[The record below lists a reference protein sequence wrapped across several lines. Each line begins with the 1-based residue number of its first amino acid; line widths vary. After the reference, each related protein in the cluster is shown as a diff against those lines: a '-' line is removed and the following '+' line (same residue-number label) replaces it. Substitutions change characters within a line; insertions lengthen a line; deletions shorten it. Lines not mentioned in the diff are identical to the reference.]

1 VDPFLLSHASLL
13 TDQSQ
18 SSTQSHPSLGALGR
32 PTSAPDSSVSAILD
46 SIQHLSTT
54 QKADLIQRLHNS
66 VSAPLLDT
74 ADPTPSD
81 ATHSTNNWVS
91 ARPPQGPVQTR
102 LQLEAR
108 RFAAFI
114 SRHVSG
120 QVGPAQLSRIYAA
133 EAGLFGAIFANC
145 YALGMTDVE
154 PVMVDDGASVF
165 CPGPDTGH
173 DPSQLSIVRSSFAG
187 ITSDLQPCDI
197 QLTFGHH
204 PYLDVLPWA
213 SFRQK
218 ALEAIRQE
226 PPLLDE
232 DELCRDICTG
242 GLICWGAQQNSMGM
256 EAGVP
261 WDMRSWEAAVWF
273 MNKYSFL
280 VGDWNGEMWR
290 GVRWWHNVRGERLV
304 T

>member
-1 VDPFLLSHASLL
+1 VIYSSRSDTTLTWYEPLCLLGDLL
-13 TDQSQ
+13 FK
-18 SSTQSHPSLGALGR
+18 
-32 PTSAPDSSVSAILD
+32 PTYSC
-46 SIQHLSTT
+46 HL
-54 QKADLIQRLHNS
+54 Q
-66 VSAPLLDT
+66 
-74 ADPTPSD
+74 
-81 ATHSTNNWVS
+81 
-91 ARPPQGPVQTR
+91 
-102 LQLEAR
+102 
-108 RFAAFI
+108 
-114 SRHVSG
+114 
-120 QVGPAQLSRIYAA
+120 
-133 EAGLFGAIFANC
+133 
-145 YALGMTDVE
+145 
-154 PVMVDDGASVF
+154 
-165 CPGPDTGH
+165 
-173 DPSQLSIVRSSFAG
+173 
-187 ITSDLQPCDI
+187 
-197 QLTFGHH
+197 
-204 PYLDVLPWA
+204 DVLPWA